1 MQLINDNNSRD
12 KFNDISRSKQARES
26 LKALS
31 GPAKL
36 LVQMGAFD
44 TVNEAIIE
52 TVYSSKEHQV
62 FKTFNE
68 WARQGFK
75 VVKGSKA
82 FAVWAKPK
90 QAQNHDKAK
99 EGDEYKYFPI
109 CYLFSNAQ
117 VERRAENATT
127 N

>member
-12 KFNDISRSKQARES
+12 KINEISRAKQTRDN
-26 LKALS
+26 LKAIS

-36 LVQMGAFD
+36 LVQMGRFD

-52 TVYSSKEHQV
+52 TIYSSKEHQE

-68 WARQGFK
+68 WGKLGFK

-90 QAQNHDKAK
+90 QAQNHNTEK

-117 VERRAENATT
+117 VERRADNATT